1 MRAIALLVGTSL
13 LAACGGSEQGISSGG
28 SVAVGGGTGGSS
40 GGGSG
45 GGSGS
50 GIIPGSGHTFE
61 NPTEQKSYIA
71 VGGTHSFQYNTQI
84 DLTNNTGSGQ
94 QDQLYAGNATTVR
107 NSGITVDYNP
117 RDAIF
122 DLVIADAN
130 SGVNAN
136 IRFQDPAH
144 RTDFGGRIEPQ
155 RSTPDLSAPGIQYL
169 EVTTGTSN
177 EALAAGRLG
186 ITPAEEN
193 GGGSFDQSTFFY
205 QQPGTTTRHVTF
217 AGYLRNS
224 ITARRIDTE
233 GDATNAP
240 VSSLTNTYD
249 LSRGVF
255 VFGEATPTGNVPG
268 RGTGTYSGSM
278 LATSVVNDQLDNFG
292 TDAPTYFQWI
302 EGSSD
307 LAVDFGANTF
317 SLDLTGTAFAP
328 EIDLGTSGSHSVR
341 SGATFNANGRGNINL
356 VAAGGFVGQ
365 FQQAWFVNPDNSRLD
380 LLVAGS
386 SIDGAFYGP
395 SAEEAAGNF
404 RIVGGTPDERID
416 ILGVFTGAE

>member
-28 SVAVGGGTGGSS
+28 SVAVGGGGTGN
-40 GGGSG
+40 
-45 GGSGS
+45 GSGS
-50 GIIPGSGHTFE
+50 GIIPGSGHSFE
-61 NPTEQKSYIA
+61 NPTEQKSYVA
-71 VGGTHSFQYNTQI
+71 VGGTHNFQYNTQI
-84 DLTNNTGSGQ
+84 DLIANTTTGQ

-130 SGVNAN
+130 SNVNAN

-144 RTDFGGRIEPQ
+144 RTDFGGAVEPQ
-155 RSTPDLSAPGIQYL
+155 RSTPNLSAPGIQYL
-169 EVTTGTSN
+169 EVASGTTN

-186 ITPAEEN
+186 LAPAEAN
-193 GGGSFDQSTFFY
+193 GTGSFDQSTFFY

-224 ITARRIDTE
+224 ITAQRVDTQ
-233 GDATNAP
+233 GDATNPP
-240 VSSLTNTYD
+240 VQTLTNTYN

-255 VFGEATPTGNVPG
+255 VYGEATPTGAIPD
-268 RGTGTYSGSM
+268 RGTGNYTGSM
-278 LATSVVNDQLDNFG
+278 LATSVLNDQIDNFG

-302 EGSSD
+302 EGTSD
-307 LAVDFGANTF
+307 LSVDFGANTF
-317 SLDLTGTAFAP
+317 SLDLAGTTFAP
-328 EIDLGTSGSHSVR
+328 EFDSGTSGRHSIR
-341 SGATFNANGRGNINL
+341 AGATFNANGRGNINL

-365 FQQAWFVNPDNSRLD
+365 FQQAWFTNPDSSRLD

-395 SAEEAAGNF
+395 SAEEAAGSF